1 VTVAWRLVRAAHQ
14 ATAFDGEGARM
25 AGGRWNHRGTA
36 LVYVADSLALAA
48 LEAFVHL
55 QRAAAKIPHV
65 SFRVEIPDDVITGIT
80 LHGLPRNWRAEP
92 PPDATKRIGTDWV
105 AAATSAVLR
114 VPSVLVPTESNFL
127 LNPAHP
133 GFERLVIS
141 PPVTFS
147 FDSRMW
153 K

>member
-1 VTVAWRLVRAAHQ
+1 MVAWRLVRAARQ
-14 ATAFDGEGARM
+14 VTAFDGAGARM

-36 LVYVADSLALAA
+36 VVYVADSLALAA

-65 SFRVEIPDDVITGIT
+65 SFRVEIPDNVVTSLA
-80 LHGLPRNWRAEP
+80 LHNVPSNWRAEP
-92 PPDATKRIGTDWV
+92 PPDTTKQIGTDWV

-114 VPSVLVPTESNFL
+114 VPSVLVPAESNFL

-133 GFERLVIS
+133 DFKRLVIS
-141 PPVTFS
+141 PPDPFS
-147 FDSRMW
+147 FDPRMW